1 MTLLLPLPLTWMRAK
16 LITSLVVVVVA
27 MHQTDTRRRT
37 QARRTCGRYIR
48 EEPNL

>member
-16 LITSLVVVVVA
+16 LVTPSLVVVVVA
-27 MHQTDTRRRT
+27 MHQTDTQRRT

-48 EEPNL
+48 E